1 MYLLAFLRSKW
12 VKKVG
17 MQTPGPPQRDP
28 GRNSTSDPVFQVQNG
43 GMAIHL
49 VTKRCDLES
58 LGVPGPGP
66 AHPSWARARCPS
78 PPGTPPDKMGPSHP
92 GTPMAGAYYAIQS
105 THTLRCTARYLI
117 FCRNSRPVLPRRQVP
132 SPDVAPRQ
140 GLHERT
146 APLVSTTRRIWG
158 ARVRACRSHRPQC
171 LSRLSSRRRC
181 NREACTWV
189 SISWRLF
196 PDQPRGGGVEEDEA
210 AAVHLAQLCIWT
222 C

>member
-1 MYLLAFLRSKW
+1 MPDVVLSSAPPPR
-12 VKKVG
+12 
-17 MQTPGPPQRDP
+17 GPPPLGLLWDALCCKRLLWHRLALAEQIQDTADDVCRGAPAKSLRFLALHAQR
-28 GRNSTSDPVFQVQNG
+28 
-43 GMAIHL
+43 L
-49 VTKRCDLES
+49 
-58 LGVPGPGP
+58 
-66 AHPSWARARCPS
+66 
-78 PPGTPPDKMGPSHP
+78 
-92 GTPMAGAYYAIQS
+92 

-117 FCRNSRPVLPRRQVP
+117 FCRSSRPVLPRRQVP

-140 GLHERT
+140 GLHSERA

>member
-1 MYLLAFLRSKW
+1 MSSSKAKAGQIPDTADDVCRGAPAKSLRLLALHALCLR
-12 VKKVG
+12 
-17 MQTPGPPQRDP
+17 
-28 GRNSTSDPVFQVQNG
+28 
-43 GMAIHL
+43 
-49 VTKRCDLES
+49 
-58 LGVPGPGP
+58 
-66 AHPSWARARCPS
+66 
-78 PPGTPPDKMGPSHP
+78 
-92 GTPMAGAYYAIQS
+92 
-105 THTLRCTARYLI
+105 HTLHCTARYLI
-117 FCRNSRPVLPRRQVP
+117 FCRSSRPVLPRRQVP

-140 GLHERT
+140 GLHSERT

-196 PDQPRGGGVEEDEA
+196 PDQPGGGGVEEDEA